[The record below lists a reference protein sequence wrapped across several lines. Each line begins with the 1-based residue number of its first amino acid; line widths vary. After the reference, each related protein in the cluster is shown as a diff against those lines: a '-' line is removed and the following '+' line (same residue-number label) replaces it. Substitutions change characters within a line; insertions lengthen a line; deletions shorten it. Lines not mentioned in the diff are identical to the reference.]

1 MKNLIIG
8 LLIGLTAFPIAPAL
22 GALSESDR
30 AVLNGRNTLTN
41 PGAEAST
48 AGFAASGGTFT
59 TTTTAANIGNG
70 NATFSWDSSAASQ
83 TVISGYQ
90 TITSGDGYSKQ
101 NGVVSARFK
110 CASGTCTHKLQVY
123 DGTTVLNEVSITS
136 STTGFVRA
144 TVNFIYPDSGTIAWR
159 LISVAANEPI
169 IYFDDLYRGLADG
182 FNLSQVSQAR
192 VYGTLTY
199 AAATNCS
206 WLANATTYADAA
218 ADTDCSTPVA
228 TGSVT
233 APATKVMQG
242 VLNNAPPGIF
252 DVSVQF
258 RVDQS
263 VSAVGACRIVDDLG
277 NQFGQDEFITGTAVA
292 IPLSLSGTY
301 TYTTGGNRTL
311 KVQCKA
317 SSGSV
322 NLVAITGDFIM
333 TVRYSPSSTQQVYG
347 PDATAASWT
356 GYFTGCNWSSTGITA
371 FADTTT
377 SACTLNTRLN
387 TNLGTVTQ
395 ESGNHSG
402 ITFTP
407 TKAGKVK
414 TCVRGVAYN
423 STVSGAQGIRLTDG
437 TNVADTT
444 QLNLLTTTQPFS
456 LSDDGQD
463 PDLQHGGK
471 H

>member
-182 FNLSQVSQAR
+182 FNLSQVSQAFN
-192 VYGTLTY
+192 Y
-199 AAATNCS
+199 S
-206 WLANATTYADAA
+206 TT
-218 ADTDCSTPVA
+218 
-228 TGSVT
+228 
-233 APATKVMQG
+233 
-242 VLNNAPPGIF
+242 
-252 DVSVQF
+252 
-258 RVDQS
+258 
-263 VSAVGACRIVDDLG
+263 
-277 NQFGQDEFITGTAVA
+277 
-292 IPLSLSGTY
+292 
-301 TYTTGGNRTL
+301 GNRTF
-311 KVQCKA
+311 
-317 SSGSV
+317 
-322 NLVAITGDFIM
+322 AIWG
-333 TVRYSPSSTQQVYG
+333 
-347 PDATAASWT
+347 AAK
-356 GYFTGCNWSSTGITA
+356 
-371 FADTTT
+371 
-377 SACTLNTRLN
+377 R
-387 TNLGTVTQ
+387 
-395 ESGNHSG
+395 EH
-402 ITFTP
+402 
-407 TKAGKVK
+407 
-414 TCVRGVAYN
+414 
-423 STVSGAQGIRLTDG
+423 
-437 TNVADTT
+437 
-444 QLNLLTTTQPFS
+444 
-456 LSDDGQD
+456 D
-463 PDLQHGGK
+463 PAL
-471 H
+471 